1 MRGLSLATR
10 SRGAERWQTRL
21 LSSTHFF
28 SKISRRFKSVFRIVS
43 ISVLLRDKRQR
54 KTEASVPASH
64 FQRRRK
70 RDYEGVGPPTPP
82 YRGSSAPPSKEQGGV
97 SSDSAPETEYGTPH
111 SDFLFSEL
119 PCPCQKS
126 TMSPRYFPVHRPLPV
141 AGHGRLLGHEPAS

>member
-1 MRGLSLATR
+1 MLRVERGKSEG
-10 SRGAERWQTRL
+10 SQSSHKVPGAERWQTRL

-82 YRGSSAPPSKEQGGV
+82 YRGSSAPPAKSRVG
-97 SSDSAPETEYGTPH
+97 
-111 SDFLFSEL
+111 
-119 PCPCQKS
+119 CPQILLLKQNMEPLTLTS
-126 TMSPRYFPVHRPLPV
+126 YSQNFPVLARNQPRVLDISQFTS
-141 AGHGRLLGHEPAS
+141 LCQ